1 MKNITKIKE
10 LIEIRERL
18 KEIAR
23 TVEYLAGSIEVVAKE
38 IYDDQQP
45 VRGTLVGREGNNDY
59 RHHD

>member
-45 VRGTLVGREGNNDY
+45 VRGTLVGREGNQ
-59 RHHD
+59 